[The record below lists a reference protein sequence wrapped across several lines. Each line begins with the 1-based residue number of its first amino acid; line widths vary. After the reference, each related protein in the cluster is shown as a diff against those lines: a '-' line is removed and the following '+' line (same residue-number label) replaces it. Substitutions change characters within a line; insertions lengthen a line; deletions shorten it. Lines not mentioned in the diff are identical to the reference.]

1 MGLNDIKFIKGNG
14 GLGAVLPNDDHK
26 SGIVFLRGYA
36 LGGTPPAVP
45 FTYSKISSLADAE
58 TKGITSVLYPE
69 ERYQISEFFRIQPDS
84 ELHVIFGAAEAGD
97 YDFEEL
103 KTIQNNADGELR
115 QVSVLTYSA
124 FEITNIPVLQAVSDI
139 LSANHKPLSVIYAS
153 DFTGMTLSA
162 LTDLRSQAS
171 PSVSVLVGMDGGAA
185 GKALFDAGK
194 IVPCAG
200 AILGA
205 VSKAAVNE
213 SIAWVE
219 KFKMSAAE
227 LDVPAFANGDL
238 VSETDETLL
247 NTLNDY
253 GYVFLRKHVGIAGS
267 YINENSTCDLITSD
281 YAYINNVRTI
291 DKAIRNVRTV
301 LLPKLNSPLTLTA
314 VGKLDITTIT
324 DFENVAKN
332 ELENMVRNGE
342 ISAYKVKISPDQDVM
357 ATSLLIINIVLVI
370 RGVARNIQVEIG
382 YGTV

>member
-1 MGLNDIKFIKGNG
+1 
-14 GLGAVLPNDDHK
+14 
-26 SGIVFLRGYA
+26 
-36 LGGTPPAVP
+36 
-45 FTYSKISSLADAE
+45 
-58 TKGITSVLYPE
+58 
-69 ERYQISEFFRIQPDS
+69 
-84 ELHVIFGAAEAGD
+84 
-97 YDFEEL
+97 
-103 KTIQNNADGELR
+103 
-115 QVSVLTYSA
+115 
-124 FEITNIPVLQAVSDI
+124 
-139 LSANHKPLSVIYAS
+139 
-153 DFTGMTLSA
+153 
-162 LTDLRSQAS
+162 
-171 PSVSVLVGMDGGAA
+171 MDGGAA